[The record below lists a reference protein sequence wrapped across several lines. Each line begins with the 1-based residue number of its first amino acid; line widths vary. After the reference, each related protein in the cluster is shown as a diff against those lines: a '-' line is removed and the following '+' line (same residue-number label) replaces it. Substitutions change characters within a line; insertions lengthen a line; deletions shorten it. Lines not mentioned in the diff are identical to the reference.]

1 MPKENMTRY
10 AILGLLASGCTSG
23 YEMKHTIDTSLNHFW
38 KISFGQVYPT
48 LKRLE
53 AEGLIVEE
61 VTDGERKQFALTE
74 NGHVELERW
83 VAEPSV
89 DLPVQR
95 NDLLLKLYFARHASK
110 EVTLQKIQEHARLLE
125 ERLETYQAID
135 AMIRSYPDSND
146 AVYWLMTLDYG
157 IRKTRALLDWC
168 DASLETLEGGN

>member
-74 NGHVELERW
+74 NGHAELARW
-83 VAEPSV
+83 VAEPFV
-89 DLPVQR
+89 ELPVQR

-146 AVYWLMTLDYG
+146 AVYWLLTLDYG

>member
-74 NGHVELERW
+74 NGHAELERW

-89 DLPVQR
+89 ELPVQR

-146 AVYWLMTLDYG
+146 AVYWLLTLDYG
-157 IRKTRALLDWC
+157 IRKTLALLDWC